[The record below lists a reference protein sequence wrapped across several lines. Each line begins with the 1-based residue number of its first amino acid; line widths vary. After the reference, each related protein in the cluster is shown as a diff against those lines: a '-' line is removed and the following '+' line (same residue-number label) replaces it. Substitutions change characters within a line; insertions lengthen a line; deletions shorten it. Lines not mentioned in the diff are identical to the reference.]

1 MSRTARSLASA
12 VTVLRFVAS
21 AVCQLLGVCLLF
33 AAWQL
38 WGIDGAHA
46 FRRSLPGLAH
56 YQTALVLGAAFV
68 ALALLLLPVG
78 RLRAPASP
86 SLAVRLLNFVKSRRE
101 GT

>member
-1 MSRTARSLASA
+1 MSRALQSLASV
-12 VTVLRFVAS
+12 VTALRFVAS

-38 WGIDGAHA
+38 WGVDGAHA

-56 YQTALVLGAAFV
+56 YQTALLFGTAFT

-78 RLRAPASP
+78 RLRAPDSP
-86 SLAVRLLNFVKSRRE
+86 SWTVRLLNFVKYRRQ
-101 GT
+101 G